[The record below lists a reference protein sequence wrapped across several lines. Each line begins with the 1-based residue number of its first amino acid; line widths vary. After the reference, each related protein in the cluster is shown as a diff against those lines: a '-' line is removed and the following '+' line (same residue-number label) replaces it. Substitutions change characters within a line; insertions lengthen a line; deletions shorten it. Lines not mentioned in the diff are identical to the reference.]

1 MILSNGQVKTLAPQA
16 FAEIAP
22 QFYNSYFVPRS
33 GLDLETNFA
42 TYAQLYQKQPWVN
55 TVVNKIAN
63 LVARL
68 GVSVWDE
75 SDSSTKVLDSAG
87 PYAKLLA
94 KPCPDMDQYS
104 FWMWI
109 AATLEINGE
118 AYLIKL
124 RDDRRKIIG
133 LVPMH
138 PAQTKI
144 HRAKDGTVT
153 YQFLGHPNQ
162 EFDGDD
168 IVPFRTFDPF
178 GAMRGMSRL
187 EPLRSTLMNED
198 SARRATASW
207 WRNMGRPSMVLQTE
221 KKLGPEGR
229 QRVQEAFRAVA
240 GGSSN
245 AGGIIVLEDDLKATS
260 MQLSAEEMQYIE
272 SRKLNREEVCAV
284 FDIPPT
290 AVHIL
295 DNATY
300 SNVEENL
307 RSVYRDSLMPRIIFL
322 ESIINWYVGSEF
334 NGQKVARFNTSDV
347 LRGDFDKRADA
358 MARLVTA
365 GIAKP
370 KEART
375 MFDLDDAGPI
385 ADRLYAN
392 SAIQPLGAEKPAA
405 PAPLE
410 LPEPDQ
416 PQQPGQVD
424 AAPPIKFMRDIG
436 GLIGRGKSIQDAAR
450 TLLDKHPGE
459 EDAIRR
465 ACELI
470 IERQI

>member
-55 TVVNKIAN
+55 TVVNKIAHN
-63 LVARL
+63 VARL
-68 GVSVWDE
+68 GVNVWDE
-75 SDSSTKVLDSAG
+75 SSEAGKVLDTSS
-87 PYAKLLA
+87 PYAKLLE
-94 KPCPDMDQYS
+94 KPCPDLDQYS
-104 FWMWI
+104 FWLWL
-109 AATLEINGE
+109 AATYEINGE

-124 RDDRRKIIG
+124 RDERRKIIG

-144 HRAKDGTVT
+144 HRDKDGTVT

-162 EFDGDD
+162 EFAGDD
-168 IVPFRTFDPF
+168 IVPFRAFDPF

-229 QRVQEAFRAVA
+229 GRLQDAVRATA

-245 AGGIIVLEDDLKATS
+245 AGGILVLEDDVKATT
-260 MQLSAEEMQYIE
+260 MQLTAEEMQYIE

-284 FDIPPT
+284 FDIPPN

-295 DNATY
+295 DHGTY
-300 SNVEENL
+300 SNMEQGL
-307 RSVYRDSLMPRIIFL
+307 QSVYRDSMAPRITFL
-322 ESIINWYVGSEF
+322 ESVLNWYVGGEF
-334 NGQKVARFNTSDV
+334 NGQKKLARFNMSDV
-347 LRGDFDKRADA
+347 LRGDFEKQASA
-358 MARLVTA
+358 WTQLVNA

-370 KEART
+370 SEARPT
-375 MFDLDDAGPI
+375 FDLGDAGPQ
-385 ADRLYAN
+385 ADKLYAH
-392 SAIQPLGAEKPAA
+392 SAIQPLEKR
-405 PAPLE
+405 
-410 LPEPDQ
+410 DQ
-416 PQQPGQVD
+416 PGPLLPHPEQPVPID
-424 AAPPIKFMRDIG
+424 AAPPVKFMRDIG

-450 TLLDKHPGE
+450 TLLEKHPGE
-459 EDAIRR
+459 EGAIRR